1 MSRTNR
7 SPGAMHDPCG
17 AFIVD
22 ERGTILGFDADM
34 ETLTGWSAVSVVGSV
49 RGASARWHAG
59 GSVHPA
65 IFEDEIPIP
74 RRAKTFPLRIACRDG
89 RGIEVEAQAER
100 LPGPGHRARVRVL
113 HVLARSS
120 ARSHDTTPDHR
131 DPLTGVLSGASF
143 EVQLEADVASAA
155 RTSAPLAVV
164 LVDVDQLRRIND
176 ERGRDAGDRVLQR
189 VADALRVSV
198 GDEHRVGRIGDDDFG
213 VLLPRAGRGE
223 ARQVAAS
230 IRSHVERMRFLK
242 SSGRPVHATVSI
254 GAASFPT
261 DADNAG
267 DLFARAVDA
276 LQEARILGRNR
287 VWCYVRRP
295 RVPLEVPVYFD
306 GSEGLL
312 VGYTRDLSPS
322 GVFVQTSAPIDIGMR
337 CALNFPL
344 PGADGKVHVVGRV
357 VRAVP
362 PDTSAA
368 STTPVRIPGMGV
380 EFERFGGRE
389 DRAAIE
395 CFLHEHEST
404 TLRPETGLQSI

>member
-1 MSRTNR
+1 MSGAARR
-7 SPGAMHDPCG
+7 SSVMHNPAG

-22 ERGTILGFDADM
+22 ERGTVLGFDADM
-34 ETLTGWSAVSVVGSV
+34 EALTGWSAVSVVGSV
-49 RGASARWHAG
+49 RGASAQLHSG
-59 GSVHPA
+59 GSVHPQ

-74 RRAKTFPLRIACRDG
+74 VRTRTFPLRIACRDG

-100 LPGPGHRARVRVL
+100 LPGPGNRARVRVL
-113 HVLARSS
+113 HVLARSA
-120 ARSHDTTPDHR
+120 ARSQDTTPDRR
-131 DPLTGVLSGASF
+131 DPLTGVLSGSSF
-143 EVQLEADVASAA
+143 EVQLEADVASAV
-155 RTSAPLAVV
+155 RSSCPLAVV

-176 ERGRDAGDRVLQR
+176 QRGRDAGDRVLQR

-198 GDEHRVGRIGDDDFG
+198 GDEHRVGRIGDDDFA

-223 ARQVAAS
+223 ARQVAAA

-242 SSGRPVHATVSI
+242 STGRSLHATVSI

-276 LQEARILGRNR
+276 LDEARTLGRNR

-306 GSEGLL
+306 GAEGLL

-344 PGADGKVHVVGRV
+344 PGNDGKIHVVGRV

-368 STTPVRIPGMGV
+368 STTPVRVPGMGV

-389 DRAAIE
+389 DRTAIE
-395 CFLHEHEST
+395 GFLHDHEAT